1 MQVVG
6 SQKAGNHEEIR
17 IKSESRGGGPKKEEV
32 LQKAG
37 VQQTHPSAVYR
48 KGEEQE
54 HIQGAAG

>member
-17 IKSESRGGGPKKEEV
+17 IWSQGGPKKEEV